1 MHYVTNICRQFYPVY
16 RKFINEI
23 VIDSAVIIVN
33 EMTTVVANFYAS
45 VMFVNYEM
53 ASGTCSSVPLI
64 RLFVH

>member
-33 EMTTVVANFYAS
+33 EMITVVANFYALVTFCKLRDGKWYLFFSSFDS
-45 VMFVNYEM
+45 V
-53 ASGTCSSVPLI
+53 
-64 RLFVH
+64 FVH